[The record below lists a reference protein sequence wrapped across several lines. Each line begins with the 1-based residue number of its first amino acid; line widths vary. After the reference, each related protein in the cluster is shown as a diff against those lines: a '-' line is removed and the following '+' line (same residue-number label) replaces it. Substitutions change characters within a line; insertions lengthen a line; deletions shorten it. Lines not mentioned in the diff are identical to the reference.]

1 MYSIRMKDSQTKA
14 PAFFLSCILALCVF
28 PLLFSCTEKPAENGA
43 EALTVTVSILP
54 HRWFVSEVAKGN
66 PAVAVNV
73 LAGEGQNP
81 HSYEPTTRQIQ
92 ALAESAF
99 WLLSGSE
106 FEIPLL
112 PKIRAQFPSLHI
124 VDGTAGV
131 TFRQMEE
138 ETGSHPEETHTGNI
152 DRHSW
157 LGEQPA
163 LLLAGHI
170 CGALCQADP
179 ANAELYRKN
188 AAALKETIT
197 AEFASLRE
205 KLEPL
210 RGVPVF
216 VFHPSFGYF
225 LDEFGI
231 RQEAVETG
239 GKEPTAKTLAAIIG
253 KARRE
258 NPKAIFVQAQF
269 PVAAAKTLADSVGAE
284 VVPLD
289 PLAEN
294 WLQNIRTM
302 GGNLA
307 ALTEQE

>member
-1 MYSIRMKDSQTKA
+1 MKDSQPKA
-14 PAFFLSCILALCVF
+14 PVFFLPCILALCVF
-28 PLLFSCTEKPAENGA
+28 PLFFSCTEKPAENGA
-43 EALTVTVSILP
+43 ETLTVTVSILP

-138 ETGSHPEETHTGNI
+138 ETGNHPEGTHTGNI

-179 ANAELYRKN
+179 ENAELYRKN

-210 RGVPVF
+210 RGSPVF